1 MRTKQLHVGRTL
13 RQGQQF
19 LDARADVVG
28 PANESEARTALDTA
42 VKRFDTAVVEQG
54 THAREGHGQVSLRA
68 QLEQRVR
75 RKFMKPLSKLARS
88 RLRATANFAALTP
101 TGNALTSERLAASAR
116 SMITAAR
123 PYAAELAAAKFPVD
137 FLDQFAEAVD
147 AISTS
152 LAERAARSKDRSGAT
167 KEIQAALQQGRTALA
182 ELDALVSHLI
192 LGNARLEEEWRV
204 ATRITK
210 STGTRS
216 RATTAAPNVPTE
228 SAPAN
233 GAPSTS
239 APTIGSPPI
248 ATITPTAPATTV
260 AQEAKAAA

>member
-1 MRTKQLHVGRTL
+1 MKQLHAGRTL

-28 PANESEARTALDTA
+28 PANESEARTALDDA

-54 THAREGHGQVSLRA
+54 THAREGHGQVSLR
-68 QLEQRVR
+68 EQQEGRMR
-75 RKFMKPLSKLARS
+75 RKFMRPLSKLARS
-88 RLRATANFAALTP
+88 RLQASANFAALTP
-101 TGNALTSERLAASAR
+101 SGNAMSSERLAASAR
-116 SMITAAR
+116 SMINAAR
-123 PYAAELAAAKFPVD
+123 PYAAELTAAKFPVD
-137 FLDQFAEAVD
+137 FLDRFAEAAD
-147 AISTS
+147 AIAATMQ
-152 LAERAARSKDRSGAT
+152 ERAARNKDRSGAS

-216 RATTAAPNVPTE
+216 RTAAAPSVPTASM
-228 SAPAN
+228 SAN
-233 GAPSTS
+233 D
-239 APTIGSPPI
+239 APT
-248 ATITPTAPATTV
+248 TLTAPAATAT
-260 AQEAKAAA
+260 QEARAAA